1 MDDPKQRRPNIE
13 KARAL
18 LGWEPKMPL
27 EDGLQLTIDY
37 FATLVK
43 KGIV

>member
-1 MDDPKQRRPNIE
+1 MDDPKQRQPNIG
-13 KARAL
+13 KARTL

-27 EDGLQLTIDY
+27 EQGLQLTIDY
-37 FATLVK
+37 FASLIQ